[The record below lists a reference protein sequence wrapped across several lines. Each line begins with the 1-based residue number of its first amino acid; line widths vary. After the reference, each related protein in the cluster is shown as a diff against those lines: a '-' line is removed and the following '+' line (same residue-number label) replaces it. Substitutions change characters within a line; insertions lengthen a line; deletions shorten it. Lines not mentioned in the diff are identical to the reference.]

1 MRYVILLFISLN
13 LTFMKTPEKQLVKPT
28 RDDKEKKNI
37 RESFLSSLQIDIT
50 EIKAKIVMST
60 SNNEKEYYEW
70 LLKRLYIIKETYGE

>member
-1 MRYVILLFISLN
+1 
-13 LTFMKTPEKQLVKPT
+13 MKTPEKQLVKPT

-60 SNNEKEYYEW
+60 SNNEKEYYE
-70 LLKRLYIIKETYGE
+70 